1 MDQIEVIRQATKDNI
16 RRYLDRINK
25 IDLEYEKKIDKLIDE
40 RDKEIQIWFEMVSI
54 EQKKLQE
61 VK

>member
-1 MDQIEVIRQATKDNI
+1 MNEAKNNI

-40 RDKEIQIWFEMVSI
+40 RDKEIQIWFEMISR
-54 EQKKLQE
+54 EQKTLEE